1 LVNEVTTP
9 PNKYTSAVEV
19 PDLRVTISNPPFRER
34 IRERERR
41 GEIIVIIIRITITLE
56 RLIDFPANG

>member
-1 LVNEVTTP
+1 VNEVTTP

-34 IRERERR
+34 IRERERGVVR
-41 GEIIVIIIRITITLE
+41 SLSSSSGLRFHW
-56 RLIDFPANG
+56 RD

>member
-34 IRERERR
+34 IRERER
-41 GEIIVIIIRITITLE
+41 E
-56 RLIDFPANG
+56 AW